1 MTKYFE
7 YGVNLSEGQK
17 TNLAKAIQTN
27 SELTLRLKNNQL
39 SGSDELMLTKTQLNK
54 IQKAASNRT
63 GVDLKI
69 SKSQIRKAVK
79 QGGSLFSSLAM
90 LGAKALPYVTK
101 AASKALPAL
110 ATGAVSALGSLGIDK
125 IFGKGMTGGFLVP
138 QNKIDELIQHKNLL
152 TNAQKKQILAAVQSG
167 GELVINPTTK
177 QRGGFLG
184 PLLASIGIPL
194 ALEMG
199 SKLFGKGM
207 TLPRKAGQGLMTMP
221 KPPPP
226 FYGNWEGRGKKKR
239 PRATS
244 RKKFPFSKYSIDRS
258 NSLRPVWKDIPLSNL
273 DLMDWIRYLQIP
285 DFKGIFA
292 RDSVD
297 HIHKTGSC
305 VINLDDGVG
314 KGTHWVASFIKS
326 GVIYYFNSFSLPP
339 PLEFVEYVRK
349 LGMKYQYNYGHPI
362 QNIYSVRCG
371 YYCLYFLDN
380 ISRKSFYDCLK
391 VFDLSETEKN
401 EKFIK
406 KYFV

>member
-1 MTKYFE
+1 M
-7 YGVNLSEGQK
+7 
-17 TNLAKAIQTN
+17 
-27 SELTLRLKNNQL
+27 
-39 SGSDELMLTKTQLNK
+39 SGKDELMLTKTQHNK
-54 IQKAASNRT
+54 IKKAISQKT

-69 SKSQIRKAVK
+69 SKTQIRKSVK
-79 QGGSLFSSLAM
+79 QGGSLFSSLAL
-90 LGAKALPYVTK
+90 LGAKALPYAAK

-125 IFGKGMTGGFLVP
+125 IFGKGQSGGFLIP
-138 QNKIDELIQHKNLL
+138 QNKIDQLIKYKDWL
-152 TNAQKKQILAAVQSG
+152 TTKQKEQILSAVQSG
-167 GELVINPTTK
+167 GQVVINPTVK

-184 PLLASIGIPL
+184 SLLASIGIPL

-199 SKLFGKGM
+199 SKLFGKGL
-207 TLPRKAGQGLMTMP
+207 TLPRKAGHGLVTMP

-244 RKKFPFSKYSIDRS
+244 RGELPISKSSIDRS
-258 NSLRPVWKDIPLSNL
+258 NSLKPKWKDIPLSNF
-273 DLMDWIRYLQIP
+273 DLMDWVKYLKIP

-292 RDSVD
+292 RDSPD
-297 HIHKTGSC
+297 HFHQTGC
-305 VINLDDGVG
+305 CIINLDDGVG

-326 GVIYYFNSFSLPP
+326 KVIYYFDSFSLPP
-339 PLEFVEYVRK
+339 PIEFVEYVRK
-349 LGMKYQYNYGHPI
+349 LGLKYQYNCGYPI

-380 ISRKSFYDCLK
+380 IWRKSFYDCLK
-391 VFDLSETEKN
+391 VFDLKDTQKN

-406 KYFV
+406 KYFA